1 MASLPEEKDYKLYKL
16 QQNVDD
22 EEEQE
27 DEEVDE
33 EEQEDENNDQEEEVQ
48 EEVDENQPATSSESK
63 TTANCNEEK
72 GSNITYKSGKPILS
86 ITFSLS
92 EEHPFEVNVGSTMSY
107 KRSDKKAYP
116 VLYEIQDLTNP
127 SRKILIKPLKNKACM
142 KNLPNDLAAYLEQLN
157 VLLLDQ
163 YTAYYDPKKY
173 ETFVSEQNKFKELIV
188 NKDTEEEGEQSAK
201 KGIINQDVINRK
213 KQIDILIDKLKA
225 IKTGEINL
233 ADLDSKLLPI
243 SKQNGFDL
251 QTFKDFLIKKKSEV
265 FPLYLLPL
273 KFYSNQIFM
282 TNNGIVTNGK
292 KIYAYNDISIRKNE
306 IGVYADTANWDF
318 INENNYLKATNVIS
332 GEVQDVDY
340 IAIQLLEKQDFMKG
354 GKRKTLS
361 KKIKKRI
368 TKRNRK

>member
-1 MASLPEEKDYKLYKL
+1 MASLPEEKKI
-16 QQNVDD
+16 
-22 EEEQE
+22 EQE
-27 DEEVDE
+27 FDEDIEIG
-33 EEQEDENNDQEEEVQ
+33 EDEQEEVQ
-48 EEVDENQPATSSESK
+48 AASPSESK

-127 SRKILIKPLKNKACM
+127 SREVLIKPLKNKACM

-173 ETFVSEQNKFKELIV
+173 ETFISEQKKFKDLVVEK
-188 NKDTEEEGEQSAK
+188 NTEEEQSAE
-201 KGIINQDVINRK
+201 KGMINQDVIKRK

-233 ADLDSKLLPI
+233 GDLESKLLPI

-251 QTFKDFLIKKKSEV
+251 QTMKDFLIKKKNEV
-265 FPLYLLPL
+265 LPLYLLPL

-332 GEVQDVDY
+332 GEVQDGNY
-340 IAIQLLEKQDFMKG
+340 IAIQLLEKQDFIKG
-354 GKRKTLS
+354 GKRNTLS
-361 KKIKKRI
+361 KIFKKRI
-368 TKRNRK
+368 TKRIHK